1 MPEYQNGKIYA
12 LRSHQTEDVY
22 IGSTT
27 QPLSLRFAGHKMM
40 RAKCTS
46 LVMFQYPDV
55 YIELIEAFPCKTKEE
70 LNKREGEVIRATN
83 CVNKNIAGR
92 TVKEWYRENRDRILA
107 TKREQYKNPDVK
119 QRKQKDALDR
129 YYRKKAL
136 KTDPEVATLAA

>member
-1 MPEYQNGKIYA
+1 MPDYQQGKIYA

-27 QPLSLRFAGHKMM
+27 QPLALRFAGHKMM

-55 YIELIEAFPCKTKEE
+55 YIELIELCPCNTKEE
-70 LNKREGEVIRATN
+70 LNKREGEIIRTTN

-92 TVKEWYRENRDRILA
+92 SAKQYWEENRDRILA
-107 TKREQYKNPDVK
+107 AKREQYKSDPDLR
-119 QRKQKDALDR
+119 QRKTKQSLER
-129 YYRKKAL
+129 YYRL
-136 KTDPEVATLAA
+136 KSKTNPEVATLAA